1 MSGEKYQNFAKLSI
15 RHYFVTFLLL
25 CVLRTICSVQPCQG
39 GDFNIKIYYS
49 SGEGV
54 VVSTPG
60 VVDRSC
66 KIGVVFIVKYRL
78 QK

>member
-39 GDFNIKIYYS
+39 REFKNKSLTLWWRGCGHVYTRCG
-49 SGEGV
+49 GEELYDWG
-54 VVSTPG
+54 G
-60 VVDRSC
+60 FYC
-66 KIGVVFIVKYRL
+66 LG
-78 QK
+78 